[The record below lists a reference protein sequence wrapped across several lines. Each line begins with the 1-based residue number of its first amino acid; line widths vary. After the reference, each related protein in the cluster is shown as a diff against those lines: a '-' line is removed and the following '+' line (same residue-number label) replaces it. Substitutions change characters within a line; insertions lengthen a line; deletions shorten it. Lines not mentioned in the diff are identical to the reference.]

1 MKVKKFDVSR
11 MRNPQAFEF
20 YNKVYQK
27 VRYSAFTDIKPYLEA
42 MKTANEEFDVALKI
56 IRKNIITEDIT
67 REDENRDR
75 AWRGI
80 RAAVQNGLNHFKPE
94 VVLSAKKAAIIL
106 NTYGDPTRLPYT
118 EETGVLRNLL
128 TDLDKKLQFAD
139 HQALGIVD
147 WLKELARANE
157 EFARQV
163 GYRQSHHINL
173 TAGESKAKRQA
184 VDAAFNKL
192 VEMINAYV
200 LIAEDPSL
208 LYDAILNINQ
218 MINEESAVIK
228 ARRTRSAKKKENE
241 PDIPD
246 GDDGEEEDIIS

>member
-1 MKVKKFDVSR
+1 MKVRKFDVSR
-11 MRNPQAFEF
+11 MRNQQAFEF

-27 VRYSAFTDIKPYLEA
+27 VRYCSFTDIKPYLEA
-42 MKTANEEFDVALKI
+42 MKTANEEFDVALKT

-118 EETGVLRNLL
+118 EETGVLRNLH

-139 HQALGIVD
+139 HQALGILD

-157 EFARQV
+157 EFAKQV
-163 GYRQSHHINL
+163 GYRQSHHVNL
-173 TAGESKAKRQA
+173 RAGETKAKRQA

-200 LIAEDPSL
+200 LISEEYTK
-208 LYDAILNINQ
+208 LYQPIVDINQ
-218 MINEESAVIK
+218 VIKEESAVIK
-228 ARRTRSAKKKENE
+228 ARRTRSAKKKANE
-241 PDIPD
+241 PDTLD
-246 GDDGEEEDIIS
+246 VDDGEEEDVIE

>member
-94 VVLSAKKAAIIL
+94 VVLSAKKQPLSLIRTATLPGCPIRKKPVYCGTCL
-106 NTYGDPTRLPYT
+106 PTSTKNSSLPT
-118 EETGVLRNLL
+118 IRHSVL
-128 TDLDKKLQFAD
+128 
-139 HQALGIVD
+139 
-147 WLKELARANE
+147 
-157 EFARQV
+157 
-163 GYRQSHHINL
+163 
-173 TAGESKAKRQA
+173 
-184 VDAAFNKL
+184 
-192 VEMINAYV
+192 
-200 LIAEDPSL
+200 
-208 LYDAILNINQ
+208 
-218 MINEESAVIK
+218 
-228 ARRTRSAKKKENE
+228 
-241 PDIPD
+241 
-246 GDDGEEEDIIS
+246 